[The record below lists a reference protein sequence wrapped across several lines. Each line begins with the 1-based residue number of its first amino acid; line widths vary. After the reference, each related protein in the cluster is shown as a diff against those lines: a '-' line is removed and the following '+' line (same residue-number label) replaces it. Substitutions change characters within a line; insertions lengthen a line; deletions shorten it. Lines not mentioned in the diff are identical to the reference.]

1 VKSLG
6 TMIEKR
12 NLAPLLREYKSYELG
27 NVGIFSKNREE
38 WVVLELTGVL
48 YNKILIPF
56 YDTLGP

>member
-1 VKSLG
+1 
-6 TMIEKR
+6 MIEKR

-38 WVVLELTGVL
+38 WVVLELAGVL